1 MCVCVKYWN
10 CLLHVLPLQC
20 FYRHDEAKIRKSYF
34 KMAQKYHPDKNPD
47 GRDIFEAVNK
57 AYEFL
62 CSRSSKV
69 CEGPDP
75 QRIVLILT
83 TQSILYKRYTDSKC
97 VCMECV
103 CLSVCLSVFFV
114 CSLCVYVYACMCV

>member
-1 MCVCVKYWN
+1 MLHTVCTCQYCVA
-10 CLLHVLPLQC
+10 LFP
-20 FYRHDEAKIRKSYF
+20 RHDEIKIRKSYF

-47 GRDIFEAVNK
+47 GRDMFEAVNK

-62 CSRSSKV
+62 CSKSSKV

-83 TQSILYKRYTDSKC
+83 TQSILYKRYADSK
-97 VCMECV
+97 
-103 CLSVCLSVFFV
+103 
-114 CSLCVYVYACMCV
+114 

>member
-1 MCVCVKYWN
+1 MCVYRVVWYI
-10 CLLHVLPLQC
+10 
-20 FYRHDEAKIRKSYF
+20 RHDETKIRKSYF
-34 KMAQKYHPDKNPD
+34 KMAQRYHPDKNPD
-47 GRDIFEAVNK
+47 GRDMFEAVNK

-83 TQSILYKRYTDSKC
+83 TQSILYKRYADSKFD
-97 VCMECV
+97 
-103 CLSVCLSVFFV
+103 CLSICL
-114 CSLCVYVYACMCV
+114 